1 MKTGKRWLTV
11 GAASMLIAGLLAGTA
26 VGAGGIALIVNGKPS
41 SAEVLMRDGI
51 TYVPLR
57 AAAEL
62 LGSEVQW
69 ESASRTVRIDSL
81 AEQGVQFAGEFRFSG
96 MTMKEQNG
104 ITMITTEIRNES
116 EDRAEA
122 VLFSAVYYDAEGK
135 RLGNAVGT
143 AVDLSSGETATVH
156 MLTDDNGALGDYAT
170 VRYQIEQV
178 L

>member
-1 MKTGKRWLTV
+1 MKTGKRWLAAGAVGMLTV
-11 GAASMLIAGLLAGTA
+11 AFFAGTA
-26 VGAGGIALIVNGKPS
+26 VGAGGIALIVNGKKA
-41 SAEVLMRDGI
+41 SAEVLLRNGV

-69 ESASRTVRIDSL
+69 ESATRTVRIESL
-81 AEQGVQFAGEFRFSG
+81 AEPGVQYAGEFRFSG
-96 MTMKEQNG
+96 MTVKEQNG
-104 ITMITTEIRNES
+104 TTMITTEIRNES
-116 EDRAEA
+116 DERAEA
-122 VLFSAVYYDAEGK
+122 VLFSAVFYDAEGK

-143 AVDLSSGETATVH
+143 AVELSSGETATVH
-156 MLTDDNGALGDYAT
+156 LLTDDRGSLGDYAT

>member
-1 MKTGKRWLTV
+1 VKMGRRWLIV
-11 GAASMLIAGLLAGTA
+11 GAVSMLIVGLYAGTA
-26 VGAGGIALIVNGKPS
+26 VGAGVIALIVNGKPS
-41 SAEVLMRDGI
+41 SAEVLVHNGA

-69 ESASRTVRIDSL
+69 DSSSRTVRIESL
-81 AEQGVQFAGEFRFSG
+81 AEQGVKFAGDFRFSG
-96 MTMKEQNG
+96 ITVKEQNG

-116 EDRAEA
+116 DNRAEA
-122 VLFSAVYYDAEGK
+122 VLFSAVFYDAEGK

-156 MLTDDNGALGDYAT
+156 MLTDDNGSLSDYAT
-170 VRYQIEQV
+170 VRYQVEQV